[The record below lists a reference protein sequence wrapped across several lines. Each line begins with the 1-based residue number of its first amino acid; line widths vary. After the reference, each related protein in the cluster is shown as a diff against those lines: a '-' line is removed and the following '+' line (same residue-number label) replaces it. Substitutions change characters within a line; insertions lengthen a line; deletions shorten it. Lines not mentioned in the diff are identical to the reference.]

1 MGEKRSH
8 VNEKSAIMESF
19 SRKGVLADLTSIA
32 QRKDVPAVD
41 YNQQIERWNSYQHML
56 DEIDG
61 ECGKTKGDVQLRR
74 NIKHNAKILD
84 ETATGFLSVI
94 GLFALVIGG
103 VGIASNNLYAVLGVA
118 IALALVGWQTFI
130 RLRPPS
136 LIHFTCRPA
145 LHVDEYAYM
154 NKAIKGI
161 RKVRRDPV
169 VKLPPLEMSIP
180 RAWLAQQ
187 GMLDFMESL
196 ADIKSDKGKK
206 VE

>member
-1 MGEKRSH
+1 
-8 VNEKSAIMESF
+8 
-19 SRKGVLADLTSIA
+19 
-32 QRKDVPAVD
+32 
-41 YNQQIERWNSYQHML
+41 
-56 DEIDG
+56 
-61 ECGKTKGDVQLRR
+61 
-74 NIKHNAKILD
+74 
-84 ETATGFLSVI
+84 
-94 GLFALVIGG
+94 
-103 VGIASNNLYAVLGVA
+103 
-118 IALALVGWQTFI
+118 
-130 RLRPPS
+130 
-136 LIHFTCRPA
+136 TCRPA

>member
-1 MGEKRSH
+1 
-8 VNEKSAIMESF
+8 
-19 SRKGVLADLTSIA
+19 
-32 QRKDVPAVD
+32 
-41 YNQQIERWNSYQHML
+41 
-56 DEIDG
+56 
-61 ECGKTKGDVQLRR
+61 
-74 NIKHNAKILD
+74 
-84 ETATGFLSVI
+84 
-94 GLFALVIGG
+94 
-103 VGIASNNLYAVLGVA
+103 
-118 IALALVGWQTFI
+118 
-130 RLRPPS
+130 
-136 LIHFTCRPA
+136 
-145 LHVDEYAYM
+145 M